1 MGPGLSPG
9 GKQLRLGLPPAGPRS
24 GVALFG
30 EMTHAAPSPSPSCS
44 HPLQPSSLVLEVLN
58 EVLHVPQFRVQPP
71 PLTLEAVQLHAQ
83 VADVVLEEGLQI
95 FPSDTRLLAL
105 LLQQHPLGLQHLILL
120 LQEPHLLPPE
130 VRDGECFPAEQPP
143 GRGLWDTGLPTVQG
157 VGDCK
162 TSGVQVAGPSSSS
175 WKEPSQC

>member
-58 EVLHVPQFRVQPP
+58 KVLHVPQFRVQPP

-120 LQEPHLLPPE
+120 LQEPHLSQSRKCGWCHPLAPGGTK
-130 VRDGECFPAEQPP
+130 DQAHCHQP
-143 GRGLWDTGLPTVQG
+143 GYHRTTQG
-157 VGDCK
+157 PHLAVER
-162 TSGVQVAGPSSSS
+162 SS
-175 WKEPSQC
+175 